1 MAFLDSSGVT
11 TLTADIK
18 ALTDTA
24 YAPKSHASSKAN
36 PHSVTSTQVFAK
48 GPTVLTT
55 DQYGTTLPAAG
66 TAGRIFFL
74 KV

>member
-11 TLTADIK
+11 DLTSDIK
-18 ALTDTA
+18 ALADAA
-24 YAPKSHASSKAN
+24 YTPLSHAAATGN
-36 PHSVTSTQVFAK
+36 PHSVTSTQVFAQ
-48 GPTVLTT
+48 GPTVLTA

-66 TAGRIFFL
+66 MAGRIFFL

>member
-11 TLTADIK
+11 DITSDIK
-18 ALTDTA
+18 ALADAA
-24 YAPKSHASSKAN
+24 YAPKGHATNKSN
-36 PHSVTSTQVFAK
+36 PHEVASTQVFAR
-48 GPTVLTT
+48 GPTVLTS
-55 DQYGTTLPAAG
+55 DQFGTTLPAAG

>member
-11 TLTADIK
+11 DLTSDIK
-18 ALTDTA
+18 ALADAA
-24 YAPKSHASSKAN
+24 YAPKSHATNKSN
-36 PHSVTSTQVFAK
+36 PHEVTSTQVFAR
-48 GPTVLTT
+48 GATVLTS
-55 DQYGTTLPAAG
+55 G